1 MTSERMI
8 ASNRINGRHSR
19 GPHTAAGKASSR
31 RNALQHGLAVRVL
44 NDTVMCSKVEVLARI
59 IAGASAD
66 EVRLGYA
73 RIIAEAQC
81 DLDRIQYAKV
91 ALLNSYLGQVMSA
104 GESDVILSLQ
114 NIDRDFDGDD
124 LSGEDGGAPGRAVT
138 LGILQRLCS
147 LQRYEDRAISR
158 RRRAMRALVVL
169 QPLQMLRRE
178 RQ

>member
-8 ASNRINGRHSR
+8 ASNRINGRRSR

-44 NDTVMCSKVEVLARI
+44 NDTAMCSKVEVLARI

-73 RIIAEAQC
+73 RIIADAQC
-81 DLDRIQYAKV
+81 DLDRIQSAKV

-114 NIDRDFDGDD
+114 NIDRDD
-124 LSGEDGGAPGRAVT
+124 LSGEDEGAPGRAAG

-158 RRRAMRALVVL
+158 RRRAIRACIML
-169 QPLQMLRRE
+169 QPPQTLRRE

>member
-19 GPHTAAGKASSR
+19 GPQTAAGKASSR

-44 NDTVMCSKVEVLARI
+44 NDTPMCSKVEVLARI
-59 IAGASAD
+59 IAGAGAD
-66 EVRLGYA
+66 EVRLAYA
-73 RIIAEAQC
+73 RIIAESQC
-81 DLDRIQYAKV
+81 DLDRIQYAKL

-114 NIDRDFDGDD
+114 NIDRDFDRDD
-124 LSGEDGGAPGRAVT
+124 LSGEDEGAPGRAAG

-158 RRRAMRALVVL
+158 RRRAIRACIML
-169 QPLQMLRRE
+169 QPPQTLRRE